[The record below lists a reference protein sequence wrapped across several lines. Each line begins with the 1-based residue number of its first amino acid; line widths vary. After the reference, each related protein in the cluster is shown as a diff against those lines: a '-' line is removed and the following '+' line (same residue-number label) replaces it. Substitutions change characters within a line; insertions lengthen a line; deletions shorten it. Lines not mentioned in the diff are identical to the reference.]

1 MKAVRRLISSAA
13 LTAVE
18 FEREAFTDD
27 EITRGPDQSR
37 QRIVPRVKGKLVRE
51 ERLAP
56 DSYRGSAQLVE
67 FLADGQT
74 LYFRN
79 RVFFVGNRQFQL
91 SVIGSDR
98 EVLSEA
104 ADGFFE
110 SFRAWCFLGAAHA

>member
-1 MKAVRRLISSAA
+1 M
-13 LTAVE
+13 TAVE

-27 EITRGPDQSR
+27 EITRGLDQSR
-37 QRIVPRVKGKLVRE
+37 QRIVARFKGKLVRE

-79 RVFFVGNRQFQL
+79 RVFFVGHRQFQL
-91 SVIGSDR
+91 SVIGSES

-110 SFRAWCFLGAAHA
+110 SFRAW